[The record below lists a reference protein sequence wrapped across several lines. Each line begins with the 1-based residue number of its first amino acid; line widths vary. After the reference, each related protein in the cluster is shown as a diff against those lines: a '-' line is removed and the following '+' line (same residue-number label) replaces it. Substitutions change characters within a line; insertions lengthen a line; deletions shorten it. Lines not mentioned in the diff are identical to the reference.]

1 MRHLASFGDSGSS
14 FSFEMPDRGPPR
26 AYGGVRA
33 SPFQPPPVMEGALGP
48 IEPLSFQ
55 HRGWMDKNGWACSK
69 TCRYL
74 DGRCVVRQH
83 HARGLQRTLEW
94 RDNDELRIPPLNR
107 FLRPH
112 SPLSTLSQMDPER
125 KPDSAIDT
133 CSSVACWTPKAV
145 SRASRCSVVP
155 RAHRPS
161 LSGWRNIHEIPELAR
176 GLLDSHLCRGAV
188 RVRRLPRWTRRCT
201 RTTPPWL
208 RWARNPCPCRCSS
221 PPPPASPGAR
231 YARIAFAAYA
241 QPSSVS
247 PGTANA
253 AWVRGCEGVQLPG
266 GVGFEGLEHGFEGA
280 FQVMLHAEKVKQ
292 LSVQRCNQAHR
303 THPPL
308 WMRPAL

>member
-1 MRHLASFGDSGSS
+1 LAAAPPFASGSMRHLASFGDSGSS

-112 SPLSTLSQMDPER
+112 SPLSTLSQMDRSENPVG
-125 KPDSAIDT
+125 AIDT

-161 LSGWRNIHEIPELAR
+161 VSGTSMRFRSW
-176 GLLDSHLCRGAV
+176 
-188 RVRRLPRWTRRCT
+188 RVRALGLPPVSRRRAGAAASAVDSPLHTNHTALASLGTKSLPVSMLLPATSSITRRA
-201 RTTPPWL
+201 L
-208 RWARNPCPCRCSS
+208 RENRLRCVCSAFVCITGDGECSMVAGCSCRVELDLRLDLRGWSMDLKALSRSWC
-221 PPPPASPGAR
+221 
-231 YARIAFAAYA
+231 AA
-241 QPSSVS
+241 
-247 PGTANA
+247 
-253 AWVRGCEGVQLPG
+253 C
-266 GVGFEGLEHGFEGA
+266 
-280 FQVMLHAEKVKQ
+280 
-292 LSVQRCNQAHR
+292 
-303 THPPL
+303 
-308 WMRPAL
+308 

>member
-112 SPLSTLSQMDPER
+112 SPLSTLSQMDRSENPVG
-125 KPDSAIDT
+125 AIDT

-161 LSGWRNIHEIPELAR
+161 VSGWRNIHEIPELAR
-176 GLLDSHLCRGAV
+176 EGSWTPTCVAAPAARHHGRHRAWKIPARCSKFGISDREANGSVHAC
-188 RVRRLPRWTRRCT
+188 RVRTSYGRAAA
-201 RTTPPWL
+201 
-208 RWARNPCPCRCSS
+208 AR
-221 PPPPASPGAR
+221 ASR
-231 YARIAFAAYA
+231 
-241 QPSSVS
+241 S
-247 PGTANA
+247 
-253 AWVRGCEGVQLPG
+253 
-266 GVGFEGLEHGFEGA
+266 
-280 FQVMLHAEKVKQ
+280 
-292 LSVQRCNQAHR
+292 
-303 THPPL
+303 
-308 WMRPAL
+308 